1 MAEYKSEET
10 PIKASAEAVF
20 KKLSNLEGLKE
31 MLDRV
36 PQEQVPDDQRDLFNQ
51 VSITADTIS
60 FPAGSVG
67 QLTLQL
73 TETIVPTFIRFEGVG
88 APVAMAL
95 MLHIRP
101 STEVS
106 CSVQVVI
113 DLAIPAMLKPMISG
127 PLNKMTEQFA
137 QMLSKLPFD
146 N

>member
-1 MAEYKSEET
+1 MAEYRSEET

-20 KKLSNLEGLKE
+20 KKLSNLEGLRE
-31 MLDRV
+31 LLERV
-36 PQEQVPDDQRDLFNQ
+36 PQEQVPADQRDLFNQ

-60 FPAGSVG
+60 FPAGPVG

-73 TETIVPTFIRFEGVG
+73 TETVDPTFIKLEGVG
-88 APVAMAL
+88 APVPMAL
-95 MLHIRP
+95 MLHIHP

-113 DLAIPAMLKPMISG
+113 DLAIPAMLKPMVSG
-127 PLNKMTEQFA
+127 PLNKMTGQFA
-137 QMLSKLPFD
+137 QMLRNLPFD